1 VASDVDLAVQ
11 RKEKEVVMSGR
22 SDDHLLRWEE
32 PVDRRELLIR
42 AGGLG
47 AVLALGGLGGASR
60 ATAGSAQNFGNV
72 TAYFGQFGAIAEQ
85 EGIRRYLFKG
95 FRGDV
100 DPVFVPITNPTLFVD
115 RVRAEAKAGKGNIDL
130 LVGLHGDMVTF
141 QNEGLIRGI
150 NDVARQVKNLPP
162 ALVKLGKLNT
172 KTQYY
177 LPQAQATYVM
187 VANRSVL
194 KYMPKGADMNALTY
208 GQVFAWAKAIRRATG
223 QNRFGLPASD
233 TGLFHRFLQGFLVPS
248 FTGGFVTGY
257 RSKEAVQAWTY
268 MKQLWQYTHPQSL
281 SYAFME
287 TPLLSGEVLLGW
299 DHVARLKAALDLRPN
314 DLVAFP
320 VPKGPKARAYMPV
333 IVGMAI
339 PKNAPNPAGGKALMQ
354 HMLRIAAQAQILSL
368 TGFFPVVPGRLSKQI
383 SPGLRAEANAVGKQQ
398 KAKDAVQA
406 LLPIGIGAE
415 GGNFNKVYRDT
426 FTKIV
431 RNGENIQTVLNEQA
445 AILQEIFNKTGAPC
459 WAPDPPS
466 GKNPCRVR

>member
-1 VASDVDLAVQ
+1 MWRCSEE
-11 RKEKEVVMSGR
+11 KEKEVVMSDR
-22 SDDHLLRWEE
+22 SDDHLLSWEE

-47 AVLALGGLGGASR
+47 AALALGGLAGASR
-60 ATAGSAQNFGNV
+60 ATAGSTQNFGNV
-72 TAYFGQFGAIAEQ
+72 TAYFGQFGAISEQ
-85 EGIRRYLFKG
+85 EGIRRYLFRG

-100 DPVFVPITNPTLFVD
+100 ESVFVPITNPTLFVD

-130 LVGLHGDMVTF
+130 LIGLHGDMVTF
-141 QNEGLIRGI
+141 QNENLIRGI

-162 ALVKLGKLNT
+162 ALVKLGKLGTN
-172 KTQYY
+172 TQYY

-208 GQVFAWAKAIRRATG
+208 GQVFGWAKAIRRATG

-257 RSKEAVQAWTY
+257 RSKEAVRAWTY
-268 MKQLWQYTHPQSL
+268 LKQLWQYTHPQSL
-281 SYAFME
+281 SYSFME

-299 DHVARLKAALDLRPN
+299 DHVARLKAALDQRPD

-320 VPKGPKARAYMPV
+320 GPKGPKARAYMPV
-333 IVGMAI
+333 LVGMAI
-339 PKNAPNPAGGKALMQ
+339 PRNAPNPAGAKALMQ

-368 TGFFPVVPGRLSKQI
+368 TGFFPVVPGNLSKQV
-383 SPGLRAEANAVGKQQ
+383 SPGLRAEAAAVRKQQ

-415 GGNFNKVYRDT
+415 NGNFNKVYRDT

-445 AILQEIFNKTGAPC
+445 AILQEIFNKTRAPC

>member
-1 VASDVDLAVQ
+1 MNA
-11 RKEKEVVMSGR
+11 R
-22 SDDHLLRWEE
+22 SDDDLLHVEE
-32 PVDRRELLIR
+32 GLDRRELLIR

-47 AVLALGGLGGASR
+47 AALALGGLAGASR
-60 ATAGSAQNFGNV
+60 ATAGSTQNFGDV
-72 TAYFGQFGAIAEQ
+72 TAYFGQFGAISEQ
-85 EGIRRYLFKG
+85 EGIRRYLFRG

-100 DPVFVPITNPTLFVD
+100 DAVFVPITNPTLFVD
-115 RVRAEAKAGKGNIDL
+115 RVRAEARAGGRGNIDL
-130 LVGLHGDMVTF
+130 LIGLHGDMVTF

-172 KTQYY
+172 DTQYY

-187 VANRSVL
+187 VANKEVL
-194 KYMPKGADMNALTY
+194 KYMPKGANIDALTY

-299 DHVARLKAALDLRPN
+299 DHVARLKAALDQRPD

-339 PKNAPNPAGGKALMQ
+339 PRNAPNPAGGKALMQ
-354 HMLRIAAQAQILSL
+354 HMLRLSAQAQILSL

-383 SPGLRAEANAVGKQQ
+383 SPGLRAEANAVRKQQ
-398 KAKDAVQA
+398 RSKDAVQA

-415 GGNFNKVYRDT
+415 NGNFNKVYRDT
-426 FTKIV
+426 FTQIV
-431 RNGENIQTVLNEQA
+431 RNGENIQKVLNEQA
-445 AILQEIFNKTGAPC
+445 AILQEIFTKTGAPC